1 MEGGVVDSFCDVY
14 TGVFT
19 QECFHRYEGS
29 DWMGLFWVFCFVWF
43 ALLVLY
49 DLKVFLDRIRK

>member
-1 MEGGVVDSFCDVY
+1 MEGGVCTVVDSFCDVY
-14 TGVFT
+14 TVMFT
-19 QECFHRYEGS
+19 QGEGS
-29 DWMGLFWVFCFVWF
+29 DWMSLFWVFCLIWF